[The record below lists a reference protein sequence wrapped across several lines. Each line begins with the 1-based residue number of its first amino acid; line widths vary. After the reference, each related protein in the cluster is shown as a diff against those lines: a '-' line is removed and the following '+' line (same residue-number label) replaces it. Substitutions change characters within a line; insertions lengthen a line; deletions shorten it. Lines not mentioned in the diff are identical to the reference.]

1 MNNPTSI
8 TTVSLS
14 RNATG
19 DAETVE
25 RVRLA
30 IGGMTCAGCA
40 AGVSGALN
48 AVDGVQNAV
57 VNLASEQ
64 AIVDLR
70 LGGDLKALQV
80 AVTAAGY
87 EATPLE
93 AGAAVEDDRSNAQ
106 RHGWLVAASALMALP
121 LVGQMVTG
129 WAGYGYSLEPWMQFA
144 LATPV
149 QFLFGWRLTMQRWK
163 TVACGTY
170 QGLIKPLDSITL
182 VLDIMLVNSSMS
194 IQNGETLIP
203 YQCRVRRGR
212 LCGTMVFVHMVLVLT

>member
-1 MNNPTSI
+1 MNNPISI
-8 TTVSLS
+8 TTASLS

-106 RHGWLVAASALMALP
+106 RHGWLVAASALMTLP

-129 WAGYGYSLEPWMQFA
+129 WAGYGYSLEPLMQFA

-149 QFLFGWRLTMQRWK
+149 QFLFGWRFYMSGYRALRALSGNMDQL
-163 TVACGTY
+163 VALGTTAAY
-170 QGLIKPLDSITL
+170 GYSAYLWWA
-182 VLDIMLVNSSMS
+182 
-194 IQNGETLIP
+194 G
-203 YQCRVRRGR
+203 
-212 LCGTMVFVHMVLVLT
+212 F

>member
-1 MNNPTSI
+1 MNNPTSVR
-8 TTVSLS
+8 TASLS

-19 DAETVE
+19 NAETVE

-40 AGVSGALN
+40 ARVSGALN
-48 AVDGVQNAV
+48 AVDGVQNVV
-57 VNLASEQ
+57 VNWASEQ

-106 RHGWLVAASALMALP
+106 RHGWLVAASALMTLP
-121 LVGQMVTG
+121 LVGQMVR
-129 WAGYGYSLEPWMQFA
+129 AGLVMAIVWSPRCSLP
-144 LATPV
+144 
-149 QFLFGWRLTMQRWK
+149 
-163 TVACGTY
+163 
-170 QGLIKPLDSITL
+170 
-182 VLDIMLVNSSMS
+182 
-194 IQNGETLIP
+194 
-203 YQCRVRRGR
+203 
-212 LCGTMVFVHMVLVLT
+212 

>member
-1 MNNPTSI
+1 MPETNNLHSIPLPSSKRKLYLLSMNNPISI
-8 TTVSLS
+8 TTASLS
-14 RNATG
+14 RNEIG

-106 RHGWLVAASALMALP
+106 SAMA
-121 LVGQMVTG
+121 G
-129 WAGYGYSLEPWMQFA
+129 
-144 LATPV
+144 
-149 QFLFGWRLTMQRWK
+149 
-163 TVACGTY
+163 
-170 QGLIKPLDSITL
+170 
-182 VLDIMLVNSSMS
+182 
-194 IQNGETLIP
+194 
-203 YQCRVRRGR
+203 
-212 LCGTMVFVHMVLVLT
+212 

>member
-1 MNNPTSI
+1 MNNHISS
-8 TTVSLS
+8 TTASLS

-70 LGGDLKALQV
+70 LGGDLKALHV
-80 AVTAAGY
+80 AVTAASY
-87 EATPLE
+87 EATPSE

-106 RHGWLVAASALMALP
+106 RHGWLVAASALMTLP

-129 WAGYGYSLEPWMQFA
+129 WAGYGYSLEPSMQFA

-149 QFLFGWRLTMQRWK
+149 QFLLG
-163 TVACGTY
+163 
-170 QGLIKPLDSITL
+170 
-182 VLDIMLVNSSMS
+182 
-194 IQNGETLIP
+194 
-203 YQCRVRRGR
+203 
-212 LCGTMVFVHMVLVLT
+212 

>member
-1 MNNPTSI
+1 
-8 TTVSLS
+8 
-14 RNATG
+14 
-19 DAETVE
+19 
-25 RVRLA
+25 
-30 IGGMTCAGCA
+30 
-40 AGVSGALN
+40 
-48 AVDGVQNAV
+48 VDGVQNAV

-106 RHGWLVAASALMALP
+106 RHGWLVAASALMTLP

-149 QFLFGWRLTMQRWK
+149 QFLFGWRFYMSGYRALRVLSGNMDQLAALGHHGGLWLQR
-163 TVACGTY
+163 
-170 QGLIKPLDSITL
+170 LIM
-182 VLDIMLVNSSMS
+182 V
-194 IQNGETLIP
+194 
-203 YQCRVRRGR
+203 GR
-212 LCGTMVFVHMVLVLT
+212 LSGALVFGRCGDGYHLGAVGEMAGKKGQG